1 MQYDVGSA
9 EKCGVEERRHE
20 TSAER
25 GCDVDFSE
33 LEAGS
38 ESAAGRQEAA
48 SVSGGEQHVREERQ
62 AKMLA
67 EQREEILRHKWIES
81 EKAQRDLG
89 SEAVLD
95 WIRRY
100 AAQWRRWYEDQRR
113 AKRA

>member
-1 MQYDVGSA
+1 MQYDVGST
-9 EKCGVEERRHE
+9 EKCGVEERQDE
-20 TSAER
+20 TSAESD
-25 GCDVDFSE
+25 CDVDFSE

-38 ESAAGRQEAA
+38 ESD
-48 SVSGGEQHVREERQ
+48 GEQRVREEHQ

-67 EQREEILRHKWIES
+67 DQREEILRHKWIES